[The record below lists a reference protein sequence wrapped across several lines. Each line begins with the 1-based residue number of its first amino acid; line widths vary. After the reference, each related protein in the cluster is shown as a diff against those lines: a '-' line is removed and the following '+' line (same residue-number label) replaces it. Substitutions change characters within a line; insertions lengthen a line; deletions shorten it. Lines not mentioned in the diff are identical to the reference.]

1 MYIESILGSS
11 LSAVNPCMLDELHP
25 TYTYDIYD
33 WLTKS
38 PTGEIFEVG
47 AQFHNNYLTKSFIL
61 FLNKKLEDNK
71 GNE

>member
-1 MYIESILGSS
+1 MYVECILGSS
-11 LSAVNPCMLDELHP
+11 LSAVNPRMLDEQHRS
-25 TYTYDIYD
+25 YTYDIYG